1 MRKNKA
7 MLTQVR
13 TITAYQ
19 KCYSLLSKDG
29 ASAVRLF
36 ERGAE
41 REAGEVVRSP
51 IELAI
56 RRGPATVTRHGCF
69 LLRLAR
75 DWKTCLEV
83 RYLLR
88 RRSRRSPRRERL
100 RPVFWGATRFDQDMV
115 RPGSS

>member
-1 MRKNKA
+1 MHTAATRQTEATLIAFPLRCKAASRANKKKA
-7 MLTQVR
+7 LIRRNKGMLTQVV

-41 REAGEVVRSP
+41 REAGEVVRSQ

-56 RRGPATVTRHGCF
+56 RRGPATVTG
-69 LLRLAR
+69 
-75 DWKTCLEV
+75 
-83 RYLLR
+83 
-88 RRSRRSPRRERL
+88 
-100 RPVFWGATRFDQDMV
+100 
-115 RPGSS
+115 